1 MEISKII
8 KGEPPQTSTAK
19 PKVEKIAAPQKD
31 GDKSQSAQATQNVS
45 SEQLIKAVQ
54 DLEVRFNL
62 KVVMA
67 TDEATGR
74 EVVRIFSEDGKRLL
88 RQMPPDQVLHMA
100 AKARQGN
107 LENLLDDMV

>member
-1 MEISKII
+1 MEITKII
-8 KGEPPQTSTAK
+8 KAIMPQARPAK
-19 PKVEKIAAPQKD
+19 PKAEQAAKAKEASAEPQPAEAPKTVSPKD
-31 GDKSQSAQATQNVS
+31 LMQ
-45 SEQLIKAVQ
+45 AVQ

-100 AKARQGN
+100 AQARQGT
-107 LENLLDDMV
+107 LENLLNSRV

>member
-8 KGEPPQTSTAK
+8 KGDPPQASTAK
-19 PKVEKIAAPQKD
+19 PKVEKLAPPQKD
-31 GDKSQSAQATQNVS
+31 GDKPQNAQAPQAVS
-45 SEQLIKAVQ
+45 NDKLVQAVH
-54 DLEVRFNL
+54 DLEVSFNL

-74 EVVRIFSEDGKRLL
+74 DVVRIFSEDGKRLL
-88 RQMPPDQVLHMA
+88 RQMPPDQVLSMA
-100 AKARQGN
+100 ARARQGT